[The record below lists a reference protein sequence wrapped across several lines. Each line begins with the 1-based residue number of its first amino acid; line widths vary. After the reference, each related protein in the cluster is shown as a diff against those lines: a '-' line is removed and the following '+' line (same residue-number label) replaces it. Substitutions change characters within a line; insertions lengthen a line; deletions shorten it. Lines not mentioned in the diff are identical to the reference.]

1 MNYLMKKYIKNF
13 INNPV
18 ARMNYLSVLGFYRKM
33 SDEEYLKR
41 KFKLCIGP
49 ELNLENP
56 QTFNEKLQW
65 LKIYDHN
72 PEYTKMVDKYEV
84 KAYVAKKIGKEYII
98 PTLGVWDSFDKID
111 FDTLPE
117 QFVLKCTHDSGGV
130 VICKDKSEF
139 DRKEAK
145 RKLNKCLH
153 RNYYWTG
160 REWPYKDVKPR
171 ILAEEYLE
179 DASCDYKIMC
189 FNGEAKCSFVCS
201 ERYSGDGLKV
211 TFFDRNWNKMP
222 FERHYPN
229 SSKIMKK
236 PDQYDQ
242 MIILAERL
250 SAEIPFVRVDFYE
263 SNKKLYFGEMTFYP
277 GSGFEEFTP
286 ESADFMMGE
295 WLELPRGG
303 TGLI

>member
-18 ARMNYLSVLGFYRKM
+18 ARMNYLSVLGFYHKM

-41 KFKLCIGP
+41 KFKLCIGH

-65 LKIYDHN
+65 LKIHDRN

-84 KAYVAKKIGKEYII
+84 KAYVAEKIGKEYII
-98 PTLGVWDSFDKID
+98 PTLGLWDSFDKVD
-111 FDTLPE
+111 FDALPE
-117 QFVLKCTHDSGGV
+117 KFVLKCTHDSGGV

-139 DRKEAK
+139 DRKAAK

-153 RNYYWTG
+153 RNYYWGG

-171 ILAEEYLE
+171 ILAEEYLD

-201 ERYSGDGLKV
+201 ERFSGDGLKV
-211 TFFDRNWNKMP
+211 TFFDRNWNKMH
-222 FERHYPN
+222 FERHYPS
-229 SSKIMKK
+229 SSKVMKK
-236 PDQYDQ
+236 PNQYDQ
-242 MIILAERL
+242 MITLAERL
-250 SAEIPFVRVDFYE
+250 SVEIPFVRVDFYE

-277 GSGFEEFTP
+277 GSGLEEFTP

-295 WLELPRGG
+295 WIELPRGV
-303 TGLI
+303 LD